1 MLEGMKGMRRRLRV
15 RRRVAYLLLSALLL
29 APSGDRL
36 HITPAR
42 DAASDYV
49 FSLVQWHAANFFDKW
64 VHLAWEAAVG
74 GEVRREE
81 RIEIVHDY
89 LQTSLLREKEERQME
104 GRIARTGGER
114 AAKVERISRD
124 VLDEL
129 RDRQRALRPRAEEA
143 VESEL
148 SAVLEDEGFGW
159 RGPLLFPPVDI
170 KFARMPTM
178 IVTSRRDK
186 IERLDRLLLQPDL
199 EHIKR
204 GELEDT
210 LLGEYGLSAF
220 VGDLAG
226 LSTYPTLVTDTDSLR
241 SVMRTAAHE
250 WLHVYWFFRP
260 FGQSFWSSSEMG
272 TLNETAADIAGRELG
287 DAAFARMGG
296 DLEDNARRYQPQEE
310 RDIRFTE
317 MMRETRG
324 RTEELLVEGRVLEA
338 EEYMKERWWRLR
350 LGGYGIR
357 KLNQAYFA
365 FYGIYGES
373 SSSVSPIG
381 DQMAEFRSYFRSV
394 GEFVRALSGVSSY
407 DEFLELLAVER
418 ATALDTRVR
427 PDESTAGGSGGMGE

>member
-15 RRRVAYLLLSALLL
+15 RRRAAYLLLSALLL

-159 RGPLLFPPVDI
+159 QGPLLFPPVDI

-210 LLGEYGLSAF
+210 LLSEYGLSAF

-241 SVMRTAAHE
+241 SIMRTAAHE

-317 MMRETRG
+317 MMRETRR
-324 RTEELLVEGRVLEA
+324 RTEELLAEGRVLEA

-373 SSSVSPIG
+373 ASSVSPIG
-381 DQMAEFRSYFRSV
+381 DQMAEFGSYFRSV

-407 DEFLELLAVER
+407 GEFLELLAMER
-418 ATALDTRVR
+418 ATALDTQVR
-427 PDESTAGGSGGMGE
+427 PDESTAGGAGGWGE

>member
-15 RRRVAYLLLSALLL
+15 RRRAAYLLLAGLLL

-42 DAASDYV
+42 DVASDYV

-64 VHLAWEAAVG
+64 VHLAWEAAAG
-74 GEVRREE
+74 GEVGREE

-104 GRIARTGGER
+104 GGIARAGGER
-114 AAKVERISRD
+114 AAKVDRIYRD

-186 IERLDRLLLQPDL
+186 IERIERLLLQPDL

-260 FGQSFWSSSEMG
+260 FGRSFWSSSEMG

-317 MMRETRG
+317 MMRETRR
-324 RTEELLVEGRVLEA
+324 RTEELLAEGRVLEA

-373 SSSVSPIG
+373 ASSVSPIG

-418 ATALDTRVR
+418 ATAFDTQVR